1 MCPGACAPSHGTRA
15 RHCPVTRGR
24 PIVLDQQVLRSRTV
38 AKVLPSNRD
47 NSDPNWC
54 LELWFTR
61 QDASVHACI
70 STRLGKRVNLPSWRF
85 NICKTVLF
93 FDASEIVV
101 ELSCTVS
108 GMEKL
113 LGGRV
118 SRINGDFSFEYSS
131 TIVRRKPISLCPD
144 SYCIYL
150 EKRYSFYLTTIFH
163 HVPFYYF
170 IYSGKTTTFRR
181 RRSIF
186 FRKTLEF

>member
-1 MCPGACAPSHGTRA
+1 M
-15 RHCPVTRGR
+15 
-24 PIVLDQQVLRSRTV
+24 
-38 AKVLPSNRD
+38 
-47 NSDPNWC
+47 
-54 LELWFTR
+54 
-61 QDASVHACI
+61 HACI

-118 SRINGDFSFEYSS
+118 SRINGDFSSEYSS

-150 EKRYSFYLTTIFH
+150 EKRFMQRYSFYLTTIFH

-170 IYSGKTTTFRR
+170 IYSGKITTFRR

-186 FRKTLEF
+186 FQENFRILSWNSVYRRNKHGNENMPRLWKKKEKKRGNFLSSRKIND